1 MKNSGDCDGPLGLE
15 NGNITDGQLSASSE
29 WDWNHGAR
37 CGRLN
42 VQKQGGLRGAW
53 SSRRNDGNQWL
64 QVDLFDEDA
73 QVTGIATQG
82 RADWNQWVTKYR
94 LQYAVDG
101 VNFQYYKEQG
111 QSAIKVGTYTLFNT
125 RGCFASRVV
134 FSEPNYIYKTISI
147 TTHKS
152 EPFGVH

>member
-37 CGRLN
+37 RGRLN

-64 QVDLFDEDA
+64 QVDLLDEDA

-111 QSAIKVGTYTLFNT
+111 QSAIKVGAYTLFNT

-134 FSEPNYIYKTISI
+134 FSEPNYIFNQSIKT
-147 TTHKS
+147 HEG
-152 EPFGVH
+152 EPFRVH